1 MGDTVKT
8 ISGGLIGGRLLGGG
22 KGSNQTQTSVASP
35 TYADTLKGNLSAQSQ
50 VLPQVYGLEAQYQ
63 PQFANLEAQ
72 TQANLAQQALDTAG
86 RLYPQAANIE
96 SQYSAALDAGRLG
109 RMQTA
114 LPQYQQAFQALSP
127 GQAQLNQ
134 VLGQLVSSAVNNG
147 GNLSAEELRASD
159 QAALEGYAKRGTA
172 LGQQAN
178 LSEVLNRYNFRQ
190 QRIDSGLQ
198 RAGQAVGL
206 QNQMNAPAI
215 AAFFQGPSMQG
226 LVGSAQS
233 MGAAQ
238 SQMAGPK
245 VTNPESSFGFQSA
258 FLPYQAEQSR
268 LMGQMQA
275 DATRQAGKDQMTGA
289 AIGAAGSA
297 AAAACWV
304 ARACFGTTTDR
315 WKQFRNAMF
324 RKASDKFLAFYIRNG
339 ERIANAIT
347 GNVIA
352 CMIGRTMLR
361 GFELRWKHTTN

>member
-1 MGDTVKT
+1 MGDTAKT
-8 ISGGLIGGRLLGGG
+8 ISVGLIGGRLLGGG
-22 KGSNQTQTSVASP
+22 KGSNQTQTSVAAP
-35 TYADTLKGNLSAQSQ
+35 TYADTLRGNLSAQGQ
-50 VLPQVYGLEAQYQ
+50 ALPQVYGLEAQFQ

-72 TQANLAQQALDTAG
+72 TQANLAQQSLEAAG

-96 SQYSAALDAGRLG
+96 SQYNAALDVGRLG

-134 VLGQLVSSAVNNG
+134 GLGQLVSSAVSNA
-147 GNLSAEELRASD
+147 GNLSPEELRASD

-178 LSEVLNRYNFRQ
+178 LSEVLNRYNFKQ
-190 QRIDSGLQ
+190 QRIGSGLQ
-198 RAGQAVGL
+198 MAGQAVGL
-206 QNQMNAPAI
+206 QSQMNAPAI

-245 VTNPESSFGFQSA
+245 LTNPESAMGFQSA

-275 DATRQAGKDQMTGA
+275 DATRQAGKDKMTGQL
-289 AIGAAGSA
+289 IGAAATA
-297 AAAACWV
+297 AVAVCWV
-304 ARACFGTTTDR
+304 ARACFGEETDR
-315 WKQFRNAMF
+315 WKQFRTAMF
-324 RKASDKFLAFYIRNG
+324 ENASDSFVSFYCRNG
-339 ERIANAIT
+339 EKIADAIKGNA
-347 GNVIA
+347 VA
-352 CMIGRTMLR
+352 RFIGRVILR
-361 GFELRWKHTTN
+361 GLELRWKHTN